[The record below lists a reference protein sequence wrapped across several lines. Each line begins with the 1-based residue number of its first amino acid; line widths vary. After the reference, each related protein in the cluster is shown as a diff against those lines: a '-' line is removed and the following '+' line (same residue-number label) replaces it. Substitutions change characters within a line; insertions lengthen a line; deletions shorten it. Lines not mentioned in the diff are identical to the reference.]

1 MEAACNFL
9 IFQLLNLEDSFM
21 KKNNIKVIL
30 SKLGLDV
37 HSRGV
42 FIVAKILRDAGMEV
56 IYLGNS
62 MPEQIIKA
70 AIQEDADIIGVSSLS
85 GAHLTLGAD
94 LIGEAEK
101 EGIKENKIYV
111 IGGAI
116 SPEDVNKLKG
126 IGFDAVFTSGS
137 TNEEI
142 VSSIKKLYELKTK

>member
-1 MEAACNFL
+1 MAK
-9 IFQLLNLEDSFM
+9 S
-21 KKNNIKVIL
+21 NIKVLL

-42 FIVAKILRDAGMEV
+42 FIVAKVLRDAGMEV

-62 MPEQIIKA
+62 MPDQIIKA
-70 AIQEDADIIGVSSLS
+70 AVQEDADIIGVSSLG

-94 LIGEAEK
+94 LINEAVK
-101 EGIKENKIYV
+101 EGIKEGKGYV

-116 SPEDVNKLKG
+116 SPSDVDLLKEM
-126 IGFDAVFTSGS
+126 GFDAIFTSGA

-142 VSSIKKLYELKTK
+142 VSSFKNLFAAKSGQ

>member
-1 MEAACNFL
+1 MT
-9 IFQLLNLEDSFM
+9 
-21 KKNNIKVIL
+21 KNNIKVLL

-42 FIVAKILRDAGMEV
+42 FIVAKVLRDAGMEV

-62 MPEQIIKA
+62 MPDEIIKA
-70 AIQEDADIIGVSSLS
+70 AVQEDADIIGVSSLG

-94 LIGEAEK
+94 LMEEAARES
-101 EGIKENKIYV
+101 IKDSKGFV

-116 SPEDVNKLKG
+116 SPSDIDTLKNM
-126 IGFDAVFTSGS
+126 GFDAIFTSGA

-142 VSSIKKLYELKTK
+142 VTSFRDLYMSKSN

>member
-1 MEAACNFL
+1 M
-9 IFQLLNLEDSFM
+9 I
-21 KKNNIKVIL
+21 KNNIKVVL

-70 AIQEDADIIGVSSLS
+70 AIQEDADIIGVSSL
-85 GAHLTLGAD
+85 GGGHIALGAD
-94 LIGEAEK
+94 LINEAK
-101 EGIKENKIYV
+101 KENIKDNKGFV

-116 SPEDVNKLKG
+116 SPEEIVELQNL
-126 IGFDAVFTSGS
+126 GFDKIFTSGAS
-137 TNEEI
+137 NEDI
-142 VSSIKKLYELKTK
+142 ISSFRKIYESKSKQ

>member
-1 MEAACNFL
+1 MT
-9 IFQLLNLEDSFM
+9 
-21 KKNNIKVIL
+21 KKNIKVLL

-56 IYLGNS
+56 IYIGNS

-70 AIQEDADIIGVSSLS
+70 AVQEDADIIGVSSLG

-94 LIGEAEK
+94 LMREAEK
-101 EGIKENKIYV
+101 EGIKESKSYV

-116 SPEDVNKLKG
+116 SPDDIGKLKE
-126 IGFDAVFTSGS
+126 IGFDSVFTSGA
-137 TNEEI
+137 TREEI
-142 VSSIKKLYELKTK
+142 INVIKSLV

>member
-1 MEAACNFL
+1 MT
-9 IFQLLNLEDSFM
+9 
-21 KKNNIKVIL
+21 KTNIKVLL

-62 MPEQIIKA
+62 MPDQIIKA
-70 AIQEDADIIGVSSLS
+70 AIQEDADIVGVSSLA

-94 LIGEAEK
+94 LINEAKK
-101 EGIKENKIYV
+101 EGIKDNKGYV

-116 SPEDVNKLKG
+116 SPEDIDNLKK
-126 IGFDAVFTSGS
+126 IGFDAIFTSGA
-137 TNEEI
+137 TKEEI
-142 VSSIKKLYELKTK
+142 ISSFKDIFNKKLN

>member
-1 MEAACNFL
+1 MT
-9 IFQLLNLEDSFM
+9 
-21 KKNNIKVIL
+21 KNNIKVLL

-42 FIVAKILRDAGMEV
+42 FIVAKVLRDAGMEV

-62 MPEQIIKA
+62 MPEEIIKA
-70 AIQEDADIIGVSSLS
+70 AVQEDADIIGVSSLG

-94 LIGEAEK
+94 LMDEAAK
-101 EGIKENKIYV
+101 EGIKESKGFV

-116 SPEDVNKLKG
+116 SPSDIDTLKN
-126 IGFDAVFTSGS
+126 IGFDAIFTSGA

-142 VSSIKKLYELKTK
+142 VTSFKNLYNSKSA